1 MEGEAKAPSRGVA
14 QGLAATLAL
23 ALSGAVYL
31 ISGDVG
37 VGMADEGFLWYGAQR
52 TALGEVPLRD
62 FQSYEPLRYYW
73 CAAWSHLFGDGLL
86 GLRLSAAAFQALA
99 LFFGLLAA
107 RRATTHPWQLAIIAP
122 VLVAWMFPRYK
133 LFDSGVSLMAVY
145 GAVRLVESPSV
156 RAHFLV
162 GCFTGLVG
170 FLGRNHALYA
180 LLGFD
185 CLIFLLH
192 FKHRP
197 GNLGR
202 RLGGFACGVLA
213 GYAPMLVMA
222 ALVPG
227 FAHSYLDSLL
237 FFLHHGSNLP
247 IPYPWPWRL
256 GYEHLRWFERAGL
269 AAAVL
274 LPVVIYPAGLWVAL
288 RTKPEALRGRSLL
301 IGSAF
306 IGAFYIHHVAVRSDF
321 SHLAQSFLPALLA
334 LFAFPLALPR
344 ARAVLARSAS
354 WGALALVTLLAA
366 PATNPELAR
375 FSPGAD
381 APTLVR
387 VEVAG
392 DPLWLHPGQAA
403 YFQQLGAVVHQRV
416 APEDTL
422 FIAPNAAAL
431 YPVLGKVSP
440 TWGIYFLWVADEK
453 SQERIIGELTA
464 ERVRWALI
472 IDNPVAGRRELLFR
486 NSHPLVWQ
494 YLVREFEPV
503 PLSAAFRGHH
513 LLRRRSESGPERPPG
528 ESGAAAADPDTLRNQ

>member
-1 MEGEAKAPSRGVA
+1 MEGEAKATSRRFA
-14 QGLAATLAL
+14 QGLAAILAL
-23 ALSGAVYL
+23 GLSGAVYL

-86 GLRLSAAAFQALA
+86 GLRLSVAVFQAVA

-107 RRATTHPWQLAIIAP
+107 RRATTRPWQLAIIAV

-145 GAVRLVESPSV
+145 AAVRLVESPSV

-162 GCFTGLVG
+162 GCFAGLAG

-180 LLGFD
+180 LLGFGG
-185 CLIFLLH
+185 LIFLLH
-192 FKHRP
+192 SKLRP
-197 GNLGR
+197 GAFGR
-202 RLGGFACGVLA
+202 RIGGFACGVVA

-222 ALVPG
+222 AFVPG
-227 FAHSYLDSLL
+227 FARSYFDSLL
-237 FFLHHGSNLP
+237 FFVHQGSNLP

-256 GYEHLRWFERAGL
+256 GYEHLRWFERVGL
-269 AAAVL
+269 AAAFL
-274 LPVVIYPAGLWVAL
+274 LPVVIYPFGLWIAL
-288 RTKPEALRGRSLL
+288 RSKPEVLRNRSLL
-301 IGSAF
+301 VGSVF
-306 IGAFYIHHVAVRSDF
+306 VGVFYVHHVAVRSDF

-334 LFAFPLALPR
+334 LFALPLALPR
-344 ARAVLARSAS
+344 ARAVLAQSAS
-354 WGALALVTLLAA
+354 WGTLVLVTLLAT
-366 PATNPELAR
+366 PATNPELTR
-375 FSPGAD
+375 FRPGVE
-381 APTLVR
+381 PTALVR

-392 DPLWLHPGQAA
+392 ESLWLHPGQAA
-403 YFQQLGAVVHQRV
+403 YFQQLGAVIQQRV

-440 TWGIYFLWVADEK
+440 TWAIYFLWVADEK
-453 SQERIIGELTA
+453 SQARMIDELKA
-464 ERVRWALI
+464 QRVRWALI
-472 IDNPVAGRRELLFR
+472 IDNLVAGRRELLFQ

-494 YLVREFEPV
+494 YLIREFEPM
-503 PLSAAFRGHH
+503 PLAAAFRGHH
-513 LLRRRSESGPERPPG
+513 LLRRRSESDRERPLG
-528 ESGAAAADPDTLRNQ
+528 GSGAVRADPDTLHTR